1 MCQLGRPRS
10 DASRNRSSAPEICRN
25 PEISRIHMGHSD
37 HKWPV
42 LGLRWLHWLHPY
54 LLPCW
59 SVILCVHGSDVSP
72 IMCFDKKSVNL
83 VALAKSVHML
93 AIRPP
98 PSPSQSVSERLSA
111 TVSKLNMSMLTTS
124 VNAVI
129 SFQTFKHCFT
139 GQVHC
144 PLPSKWDSVGLLRPD
159 NPSVPS
165 WSSSEKCP
173 EGQALPETR
182 KG

>member
-1 MCQLGRPRS
+1 MRPGTDPQLQKYAEIQKYPESTWITVITNGLCWIALIALIALI
-10 DASRNRSSAPEICRN
+10 AS
-25 PEISRIHMGHSD
+25 IS
-37 HKWPV
+37 
-42 LGLRWLHWLHPY
+42 
-54 LLPCW
+54 LPCW

-98 PSPSQSVSERLSA
+98 PSPSQGVSERLSA
-111 TVSKLNMSMLTTS
+111 TVSKLNVSMLTTS

-139 GQVHC
+139 GS
-144 PLPSKWDSVGLLRPD
+144 LPSKWASVGLLRPD
-159 NPSVPS
+159 NASVPS

-173 EGQALPETR
+173 EGQALPETW

>member
-1 MCQLGRPRS
+1 MACVGIALIALI
-10 DASRNRSSAPEICRN
+10 AS
-25 PEISRIHMGHSD
+25 IS
-37 HKWPV
+37 
-42 LGLRWLHWLHPY
+42 
-54 LLPCW
+54 LPCW

-98 PSPSQSVSERLSA
+98 PSPSQSISERLSA

-139 GQVHC
+139 GS
-144 PLPSKWDSVGLLRPD
+144 LPSKWDSVGLLRPD
-159 NPSVPS
+159 PSVPS

>member
-1 MCQLGRPRS
+1 MACVGIALIALI
-10 DASRNRSSAPEICRN
+10 AS
-25 PEISRIHMGHSD
+25 IS
-37 HKWPV
+37 
-42 LGLRWLHWLHPY
+42 
-54 LLPCW
+54 LPCW

-159 NPSVPS
+159 NASVPS

-173 EGQALPETR
+173 EGQALPETW